1 MGNALLKADFT
12 LADFLVWEAEQPER
26 HEFLQGETFA
36 MVGARRVHNLL
47 AGNLYVA
54 LRQQLRGTPCAVFIE
69 TMKLRVAEDALFYPD
84 VLVTCDPQDLRTEST
99 FTAPTLL
106 AEVLS
111 PPTEGYDRGQKFAQ
125 YRRLPSLREYVLI
138 SPDTREVLLFRRASA
153 DDLFT
158 LHDFTG
164 RDALEC
170 ASIGC
175 TVPLAALFEG
185 LAEPGAEGEP
195 GASAPSA
202 P

>member
-1 MGNALLKADFT
+1 MSNALLKADFT

-26 HEFLQGETFA
+26 HEFLGGETFA
-36 MVGARRVHNLL
+36 MVGARRVHGLVCLNLAASL
-47 AGNLYVA
+47 KAS
-54 LRQQLRGTPCAVFIE
+54 LRGTPCAVFIE
-69 TMKLRVAEDALFYPD
+69 TMKLRVADDALFYPD
-84 VLVTCDPQDLRTEST
+84 VMVTCDPQDLRTEST

-111 PPTEGYDRGQKFAQ
+111 PSTEGYDRGPKFAQ
-125 YRRLPSLREYVLI
+125 YRRLPSLREFLLI

-175 TVPLAALFEG
+175 TVPLAELFEG
-185 LAEPGAEGEP
+185 LAEPGGEGEP
-195 GASAPSA
+195 GAGEPSVS
-202 P
+202 